1 MNLSP
6 TWLQNKQNC
15 LEVLELITTET
26 KISIDADNGV
36 EVRDKLERYM
46 SLMGTLSETKAS
58 LRFYYK
64 SSNTPEND
72 ALWNRSVDLF
82 ETLGKG
88 INALTTVLSYNKQQQ
103 LLERR

>member
-1 MNLSP
+1 MNISP
-6 TWLQNKQNC
+6 TWLQNKEKC
-15 LEVLELITTET
+15 LKVLDLVTLEA
-26 KISIDADNGV
+26 KVNIDADNGD
-36 EVRDKLERYM
+36 EVRSSLERYM
-46 SLMGTLSETKAS
+46 ALMGTLSETKSS